1 LIRRKRAQAIIF
13 SAGKI
18 LMVRHNDLFIGKQ
31 YWCLPGGG
39 IEAGETPEQAV
50 IRELMEETGLQI
62 SLIRKIA
69 EESFPEV
76 SQGYAATITF
86 LAKVVEGKLRLGY
99 DPEQADWKIKFLQEV
114 KWLPLEGE
122 KFTQLD
128 RFFFRERN

>member
-1 LIRRKRAQAIIF
+1 LIRKKRAQAIII
-13 SAGKI
+13 SAGEI
-18 LMVRHNDLFIGKQ
+18 LMVRHHDLFIGEQ

-39 IEAGETPEQAV
+39 VEAGETPEQAV

-69 EESFPEV
+69 EESFPQV
-76 SQGYAATITF
+76 SQGYDATITF
-86 LAKVVEGKLRLGY
+86 LAKVLGGELRLGY

-122 KFTQLD
+122 LFSQLE
-128 RFFFRERN
+128 RFFFKERN